1 MNGNR
6 NERYGPPCP
15 SCYKRRP
22 PRLFQREGVEV
33 GGLIISAYIPPP
45 PQPKEKSRGKE
56 SGDGHC
62 KMLEAGVLEPRYNP
76 HPLPSSFRVNC

>member
-1 MNGNR
+1 MGIGMSGMDLPAHPATNAD
-6 NERYGPPCP
+6 
-15 SCYKRRP
+15 P